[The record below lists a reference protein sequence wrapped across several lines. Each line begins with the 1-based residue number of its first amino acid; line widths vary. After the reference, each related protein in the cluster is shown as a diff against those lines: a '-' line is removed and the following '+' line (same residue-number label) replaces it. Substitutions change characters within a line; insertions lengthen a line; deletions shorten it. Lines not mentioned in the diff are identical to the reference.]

1 MSAALL
7 ILITV
12 KATIVLSAAWLVT
25 RAMAHC
31 SAAARHLV
39 WTVAVMAALVL
50 PAVQLVGPR
59 WDLPVLPGGSFPVM
73 TAGAVSGSDSSHASS
88 EPLDM
93 PADWRLTPATAAIPI
108 DPDPAPAPEIPW
120 PAVLATVWLAGMAFA
135 LVRLGTGLVWVRR
148 IRRRAVEMT
157 DPQWT
162 VLLDDTA
169 TTLGIDTPVSLKMS
183 TDTTIPV
190 ACGIGHAAVLLP
202 PDAVDWPEER
212 RRVVLLHEMAHV
224 ARRDCLV
231 QSLAQLARAVHWFNP
246 IAHLA
251 ATRLRAEQERACD
264 DLVLA
269 AGAEAS
275 AYADHLLEIA
285 CAFRAERCPTW
296 AALAMARPSQLEGRL
311 LAILDDHRMR
321 RPPARW
327 LRAAVAVTAGALI
340 LPIGVLQL
348 TAATGPAGSQGAPAI
363 TAGERAGARV
373 ALQAGAAPAMAVTS
387 WQADQSEPPQVPLS
401 PDAVVTV
408 ATQFADAVSDVL
420 EWDFDFDWYGPV
432 PQPIVDMFRFSDLY
446 PDPDPDPIA
455 DADPDPNPNPNP
467 KPRSTVSIPKPV
479 FGSTGA
485 AKGQAQS
492 QSQSQGQDNAVSDET
507 RRRVADALMTAL
519 NDENEDVRE
528 RALQALAG
536 MRDARAIP
544 GLAKALS
551 DMSAD
556 VRMAALNALAQFSTT
571 EAVDAVLTA
580 VKDPNA
586 DVRAHAVRH
595 VSALVGRRVL
605 TDGKYVGVFLGLLK
619 DADPD
624 VRLQAIVA
632 LGRLEQA
639 EAVPALLPLLKD
651 MNKDVREQ
659 AAGALGDIGDPRAI
673 DALTIALK
681 DAEPDVRQEAAR
693 ALGQIARGQRRRA
706 PPGIPGPP
714 PAPPRPPRVQID
726 SDAINEMVARA
737 QESAERQLEDF
748 ERQQEQLQRHQEQ
761 IQRQFERLR

>member
-31 SAAARHLV
+31 SAATRHLV
-39 WTVAVMAALVL
+39 WTLAVVAALVL
-50 PAVQLVGPR
+50 PAVQVIGPR
-59 WDLPVLPGGSFPVM
+59 WALPVLPGDVPSAIVAEAAVGSPAIQER
-73 TAGAVSGSDSSHASS
+73 TGRPDTRRESGVS
-88 EPLDM
+88 
-93 PADWRLTPATAAIPI
+93 PA
-108 DPDPAPAPEIPW
+108 APEISTARDRPLAAATEISW
-120 PAVLATVWLAGMAFA
+120 PALLGAVWLAGMAFA
-135 LVRLGTGLVWVRR
+135 MVRLCAGLLSVRR
-148 IRRRAVEMT
+148 IMRRAGDPA

-162 VLLDDTA
+162 VIRDEIA
-169 TTLGIDTPVSLKMS
+169 AALGINASVALKMS
-183 TDTTIPV
+183 AETTIPV
-190 ACGIGHAAVLLP
+190 ACGIGTATVFLP
-202 PDAVDWPEER
+202 PDAAEWPEER

-224 ARRDCLV
+224 VRRDCLV
-231 QSLAQLARAVHWFNP
+231 QAIAQLARAVHWFNP
-246 IAHLA
+246 FAHLA
-251 ATRLRAEQERACD
+251 VARLRAEQERACD

-269 AGAEAS
+269 TGAEAS
-275 AYADHLLEIA
+275 AYAGHLLEIA
-285 CAFRAERCPTW
+285 CAFRAERCPPW
-296 AALAMARPSQLEGRL
+296 AALVMARPSQLEGRV
-311 LAILDDHRMR
+311 LAILDDQRQR
-321 RPPARW
+321 RPPARGV
-327 LRAAVAVTAGALI
+327 RAAVAVAAGALI

-348 TAATGPAGSQGAPAI
+348 TAAAGPARLP
-363 TAGERAGARV
+363 
-373 ALQAGAAPAMAVTS
+373 AAPAMIVGERVGAGLALEAGPAPPMSVTAWLEDPS
-387 WQADQSEPPQVPLS
+387 APPQAPLS

-408 ATQFADAVSDVL
+408 ATQFGHLMSDFD
-420 EWDFDFDWYGPV
+420 WDFDFDWFGPV
-432 PQPIVDMFRFSDLY
+432 PQPLVEMFGF
-446 PDPDPDPIA
+446 PDPDP
-455 DADPDPNPNPNP
+455 DPDPNPNPNP
-467 KPRSTVSIPKPV
+467 NPRFSLA
-479 FGSTGA
+479 GA
-485 AKGQAQS
+485 DKQAQS
-492 QSQSQGQDNAVSDET
+492 QSQSQAQDNAVSDET

-580 VKDPNA
+580 IKDPNA

-605 TDGKYVGVFLGLLK
+605 TDGKYVAVFLALLK

-624 VRLQAIVA
+624 VRVQAIAA

-651 MNKDVREQ
+651 INSDVREQ

-673 DALTIALK
+673 DALTMALK
-681 DAEPDVRQEAAR
+681 DAEPDVRGEAAR

-714 PAPPRPPRVQID
+714 PSPPRPPRVQID
-726 SDAINEMVARA
+726 ADAINEMVARA

-748 ERQQEQLQRHQEQ
+748 ERQQEQLQRQQEQ
-761 IQRQFERLR
+761 IQRQFERQP